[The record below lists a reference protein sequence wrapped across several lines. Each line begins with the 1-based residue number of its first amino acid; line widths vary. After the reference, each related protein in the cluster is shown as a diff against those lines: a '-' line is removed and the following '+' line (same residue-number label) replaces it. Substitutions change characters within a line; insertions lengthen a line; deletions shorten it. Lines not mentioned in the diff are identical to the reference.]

1 MCIHST
7 IYNNNSNIVMITIP
21 NLGLFDAVWYTA
33 LLLPLLALAR
43 QSRGRDPLEG
53 AVCRG
58 RGVAYVGVSPHGD
71 IQKWVVYFMEN
82 PI

>member
-1 MCIHST
+1 
-7 IYNNNSNIVMITIP
+7 MITIP

-71 IQKWVVYFMEN
+71 IQKWAGNHHLHVGGLIFLM
-82 PI
+82 IS